1 MDIYIYIQWKYM
13 FVLRI
18 DQSVLQLYLFACVKN
33 LKLHLAVMSF
43 IHANLIAHGGVGY
56 ISVTGCNHCTRRS
69 QARTRR
75 LWKGFLARNTEH
87 GAVLCLQL
95 AFPERRT
102 YMKSS
107 ATPFRFIWQPGRS
120 TRDHTYVHARLL
132 HLFSL
137 PSLSRT
143 HGAAAI
149 KGSAGWEQMQL
160 PGSTSLNATVPLRV
174 WVGRSANKR
183 VARWRRRWRLRRGKL
198 QDADLLALDTLRT
211 RAGQV
216 GGFAAPFLGPLG
228 GTEAE
233 AERSGGTLF
242 GCQILGSVLGPQ
254 TLPSSR
260 FGPGSS
266 PTLPCV
272 NGRWR
277 CSGWL

>member
-1 MDIYIYIQWKYM
+1 MDIYIWIYIYGYIYMQWKYM

-87 GAVLCLQL
+87 GAVLCLQSP
-95 AFPERRT
+95 FPQTRT

-120 TRDHTYVHARLL
+120 TRDHTYVHARLF

-137 PSLSRT
+137 PSLSRM
-143 HGAAAI
+143 HGAAAT
-149 KGSAGWEQMQL
+149 KGSAG
-160 PGSTSLNATVPLRV
+160 
-174 WVGRSANKR
+174 
-183 VARWRRRWRLRRGKL
+183 
-198 QDADLLALDTLRT
+198 
-211 RAGQV
+211 
-216 GGFAAPFLGPLG
+216 
-228 GTEAE
+228 
-233 AERSGGTLF
+233 
-242 GCQILGSVLGPQ
+242 
-254 TLPSSR
+254 
-260 FGPGSS
+260 
-266 PTLPCV
+266 
-272 NGRWR
+272 
-277 CSGWL
+277 

>member
-1 MDIYIYIQWKYM
+1 MCEEFEIA
-13 FVLRI
+13 LGRH
-18 DQSVLQLYLFACVKN
+18 VLQPCQSHSPWWCWVA
-33 LKLHLAVMSF
+33 
-43 IHANLIAHGGVGY
+43 
-56 ISVTGCNHCTRRS
+56 VTGCNHCTRRS

-87 GAVLCLQL
+87 GAVLCLQSPFL
-95 AFPERRT
+95 QTRT

-120 TRDHTYVHARLL
+120 TRDHTYVHSRLFD
-132 HLFSL
+132 LFSL
-137 PSLSRT
+137 PSLSRM

-149 KGSAGWEQMQL
+149 KGSAGWEQTQL
-160 PGSTSLNATVPLRV
+160 PGSTNLNATGPLRV
-174 WVGRSANKR
+174 WVGKSANKR

-233 AERSGGTLF
+233 AGRSGGTLF

-254 TLPSSR
+254 ALPSSR
-260 FGPGSS
+260 FNPVRLGPGSS
-266 PTLPCV
+266 PTLPCA